1 MTVQTATADNL
12 EGLLKDNDILLLD
25 FWAPWCGPCQSFG
38 PIFEQAAESNP
49 EVGFAKVNTEEEQ
62 AIAGHFQIRSIPT
75 LMVFREQ
82 ILLFNQAGALP
93 RNALDELITKVKDL
107 DMDEVRAEV
116 EKAEAESKE
125 Q

>member
-12 EGLLKDNDILLLD
+12 EGLLKDNDILLVD
-25 FWAPWCGPCQSFG
+25 FWAPWCGPCKSFG
-38 PIFEQAAESNP
+38 PIFEQAAEANP